1 MSLFKRFKLWYKKE
15 IIEREF
21 DYNLSLHGYDC
32 DYTVFYPLP
41 NKFDADMFDVATS
54 YVSNGEQKR
63 ATLEINMNARNKEIM
78 KIVHDFFIEHNVD
91 SNEIEVG
98 N

>member
-1 MSLFKRFKLWYKKE
+1 MSIFKRFKLWYKKE

-21 DYNLSLHGYDC
+21 DYNISLHGYDC
-32 DYTVFYPLP
+32 EYTVSETLHD
-41 NKFDADMFDVATS
+41 KFAVETV

-78 KIVHDFFIEHNVD
+78 KIVHDFFVEHIVD
-91 SNEIEVG
+91 ANEIEVG

>member
-1 MSLFKRFKLWYKKE
+1 MSIFNKFKLWNKKT

-21 DYNLSLHGYDC
+21 DYNISLHGYDC
-32 DYTVFYPLP
+32 EYAVSETLGDKFAVETV
-41 NKFDADMFDVATS
+41 

-63 ATLEINMNARNKEIM
+63 ATLKIDMNARNKEIM
-78 KIVHDFFIEHNVD
+78 KIVHDFFVEHNVD
-91 SNEIEVG
+91 AHEIEVG

>member
-1 MSLFKRFKLWYKKE
+1 MSIFKNFKLWNKKT

-21 DYNLSLHGYDC
+21 EYNISLHGYDC
-32 DYTVFYPLP
+32 EYVIFVPLHDKFAVETV
-41 NKFDADMFDVATS
+41 

-63 ATLEINMNARNKEIM
+63 ATLEINMTARNKEIM

-91 SNEIEVG
+91 AHEIEVG

>member
-1 MSLFKRFKLWYKKE
+1 MSLFKRFKLWYKEE

-21 DYNLSLHGYDC
+21 DYNISLHGYDC
-32 DYTVFYPLP
+32 NYTVFEPLHDE
-41 NKFDADMFDVATS
+41 FAVETV
-54 YVSNGEQKR
+54 YVSNGEQKYETIR
-63 ATLEINMNARNKEIM
+63 INVNNSNKEII
-78 KIVHDFFIEHNVD
+78 KIVHDFFVEHNVD

>member
-1 MSLFKRFKLWYKKE
+1 MSIFNKFKLWNKKT

-21 DYNLSLHGYDC
+21 DYNISLHGYDC
-32 DYTVFYPLP
+32 EYAVSEPLHDEFAVETV
-41 NKFDADMFDVATS
+41 

-63 ATLEINMNARNKEIM
+63 ATLKIDMNTRNKEIM
-78 KIVHDFFIEHNVD
+78 KIVHDFFIEHNID
-91 SNEIEVG
+91 AHEIEVG

>member
-1 MSLFKRFKLWYKKE
+1 MSIFNKFKLWYKEE

-21 DYNLSLHGYDC
+21 DYNISLHGYDC
-32 DYTVFYPLP
+32 DYTVFEPLR
-41 NKFDADMFDVATS
+41 NEFTVETV

-63 ATLEINMNARNKEIM
+63 ATLKIDMNTRNKEIM
-78 KIVHDFFIEHNVD
+78 KIVHDFFIEHNID
-91 SNEIEVG
+91 AHEIEVG

>member
-1 MSLFKRFKLWYKKE
+1 MSLFKRFKLWYKKT

-21 DYNLSLHGYDC
+21 DYNISLHGYDC
-32 DYTVFYPLP
+32 EYAISEPLYDKFVVETV
-41 NKFDADMFDVATS
+41 

-63 ATLEINMNARNKEIM
+63 ATLTIDMNARNKEIM
-78 KIVHDFFIEHNVD
+78 KIVHDFFIERNVD
-91 SNEIEVG
+91 AQEIEVG

>member
-1 MSLFKRFKLWYKKE
+1 MSIFKRFKLWYKKE

-21 DYNLSLHGYDC
+21 DYNISLHGYDC

-54 YVSNGEQKR
+54 YVSNGEQKYETIR
-63 ATLEINMNARNKEIM
+63 ININNSNKEIV
-78 KIVHDFFIEHNVD
+78 KIIHDFFVDNNVD
-91 SNEIEVG
+91 AHEIEVG

>member
-21 DYNLSLHGYDC
+21 DYNISLHGYDC
-32 DYTVFYPLP
+32 DYTVFEPLHDE
-41 NKFDADMFDVATS
+41 FTIETV

-63 ATLEINMNARNKEIM
+63 ATLKIDMNARNKEIM
-78 KIVHDFFIEHNVD
+78 KIVHDFFVEHNVD
-91 SNEIEVG
+91 AHEIEVG